1 GILNHYGVYTDSE
14 KRLTC
19 IPATDCEGTLWT
31 IQYISEDGAK
41 RFAKDSK
48 KEGCFHVLGG
58 LEKLAETP
66 VIVIT
71 EGYATAATIKDA
83 TKLPAIVSAFD
94 SGNLKPVAKALRDKF
109 PNTPIIV
116 ASDDDKHL
124 ELTKGINPGKEK
136 GSEAANSVN
145 GFMILPTFAPGEQL
159 SNPRQFSD
167 FNDLANKSQL
177 GIAGVKRQLKSKIDS
192 VAKQN
197 SRLQLTQKSNVVR
210 IT

>member
-1 GILNHYGVYTDSE
+1 
-14 KRLTC
+14 
-19 IPATDCEGTLWT
+19 
-31 IQYISEDGAK
+31 
-41 RFAKDSK
+41 
-48 KEGCFHVLGG
+48 
-58 LEKLAETP
+58 
-66 VIVIT
+66 
-71 EGYATAATIKDA
+71 A